1 MFSKAYQRYTST
13 SIDFQST
20 QLKEKF
26 SKISKIP
33 ANPWTWKTSNSN
45 NSFKKGDL
53 QLKKTQQIF
62 SRISDDQAYK
72 QNNKVIK
79 ESDGAIGIFDS
90 LISLAKWMIAVP
102 QIA

>member
-26 SKISKIP
+26 SKISEIP

-53 QLKKTQQIF
+53 QLKKRSKFFLEYQMIKPINKITRLLKKVTVQQE
-62 SRISDDQAYK
+62 Y
-72 QNNKVIK
+72 
-79 ESDGAIGIFDS
+79 
-90 LISLAKWMIAVP
+90 LTPLYL
-102 QIA
+102 